1 MSLSS
6 KILAWQGC
14 FITRYAWLI
23 VITALLLTGASL
35 YYVKDHLGVNNN
47 SSEMLSP
54 DLPFQKNYKRLE
66 TAFPQDTNAILF
78 VVDTQTPEET
88 AIVSNK
94 LLKRLNNNS
103 DFFESSYIPDDNA
116 FFRQQA
122 FLYLSSEELDKLATN
137 LTDAQ
142 PFIGYLAENYH
153 LKGLFKILT
162 EALENKDSVISHN
175 LPALLSAISTTIS
188 KTVSGENYP
197 LSWQTILNPN
207 SLSNKTR
214 SIVIAKPQVHF
225 HSMMPVEAAIE
236 KARELSAQLNATTP
250 GTNIRITG
258 DIALQH
264 EELEDIGD
272 GAILSGIGSL
282 LLVLLILFRCFRSI
296 KLLLA
301 TLITL
306 LMGLTLTAGFA
317 AVAIGHL
324 NVISVSFAAL
334 YIGLGVDFAI
344 HMNLHYRDQV
354 VKKHNNHRAIKNA
367 LHSIGFSLFL
377 CALTTSIGFF
387 AFIPTDYKGVSELGL
402 ISGVSMFIGLLVS
415 LVVLPALLTLFKLK
429 HAEPFNKPHKPSFI
443 QTFPFRYKKTIRI
456 STALL
461 AFACLFA
468 IPYIT
473 FDSNPIDMRNPK
485 AASVTTFKD
494 LLKSKTDSPYAL
506 YALSNNLQEAHH
518 MADKL
523 EQLPSVHGTI
533 SLESLVP
540 TEQEDKLYTIE
551 DLAMML
557 GPQLSQFD
565 AALAP
570 SDTLAVLSEFN
581 ATLNTLLQSNTT
593 SINPQ
598 VLLDLSA
605 SIDTFIVAFNQS
617 PEPGV
622 LAQNLDNNILGLLPY
637 TIKTLSQGL
646 QAYEFGLADLPAY
659 ISLQWL
665 SPTGIY
671 RTMIM
676 PEQDLNIPANLK
688 QFAEDVQSIEPTAV
702 GLPVGDL
709 ASGEAVV
716 GAFQQAFSAALFIIT
731 LLLLFLLKSIKKTL
745 LVIGPLLLA
754 GLLTCTVNIFLG
766 IPFNFANIIALPLL
780 LGMGVDSGIHIMH
793 CLHDSLDNN
802 QHLLQTSTARG
813 VLFSSIT
820 TMSSFIS
827 LALIPHFGISSM
839 GITLAVGISFTLI
852 CTLIILPAFSNRT
865 IQLQQKNI

>member
-1 MSLSS
+1 MSLSN

-14 FITRYAWLI
+14 FITRYAWFI
-23 VITALLLTGASL
+23 VITALLLSGASI
-35 YYVKDHLGVNNN
+35 YYTKDHLGVNNN

-78 VVDTQTPEET
+78 VVDTQSPEET

-94 LLKRLNNNS
+94 LLKRLNNS
-103 DFFESSYIPDDNA
+103 DYFESSYIPDDNT

-122 FLYLSSEELDKLATN
+122 FLYLSNEELDSLASN

-142 PFIGYLAENYH
+142 PFIGYLTQNYH
-153 LKGLFKILT
+153 LKGLFEILT
-162 EALENKDSVISHN
+162 EALENKDSVISHS
-175 LPALLSAISTTIS
+175 LPALLSAISTAIN
-188 KTVSGENYP
+188 KTANGENYHV
-197 LSWQTILNPN
+197 SWQTILSPG
-207 SLSNKTR
+207 SISNRTR
-214 SIVIAKPQVHF
+214 RIVIAKPQLNF
-225 HSMMPVEAAIE
+225 HSMMPLEAAIE
-236 KARELSAQLNATTP
+236 KSREISTQLKLETP
-250 GTNIRITG
+250 GSNIRITG

-264 EELEDIGD
+264 EELEDIGQ
-272 GAILSGIGSL
+272 GAVFSGIGSL

-344 HMNLHYRDQV
+344 HMNLHYRDEIV
-354 VKKHNNHRAIKNA
+354 NKHSNQLAIKNA
-367 LHSIGFSLFL
+367 LHSVGFSLFL

-387 AFIPTDYKGVSELGL
+387 AFVPTDYKGVSELGL

-415 LVVLPALLTLFKLK
+415 LVVLPALLSLFKLK
-429 HAEPFNKPHKPSFI
+429 QAEPFNNSTKASFL
-443 QTFPFRYKKTIRI
+443 QTFPFRYKKAIRI
-456 STALL
+456 STFIL

-485 AASVTTFKD
+485 ATSVTTFKD

-506 YALSNNLQEAHH
+506 YALSNNQQEAQLLSE
-518 MADKL
+518 KL
-523 EQLPSVHGTI
+523 QQLPTVHGTI
-533 SLESLVP
+533 NLQSLIA
-540 TEQEDKLYTIE
+540 TDQEEKLYTIE

-557 GPQLSQFD
+557 GPQLSQFS
-565 AALAP
+565 ATLAP
-570 SDTLAVLSEFN
+570 SDTLAVLSKFK
-581 ATLNTLLQSNTT
+581 ATITTLLQNNTT
-593 SINPQ
+593 SISPD
-598 VLLDLSA
+598 VLLELSIN
-605 SIDTFIVAFNQS
+605 IDTFTAALQQS
-617 PEPGV
+617 VEPTL
-622 LAQNLDNNILGLLPY
+622 LAQTLDNNILGLLPY

-646 QAYEFGLADLPAY
+646 GAYEFSLADLPDS

-688 QFAEDVQSIEPTAV
+688 QFAKDVQSIEPTAV

-716 GAFQQAFSAALFIIT
+716 GAFQQAFSASLLIIT
-731 LLLLFLLKSIKKTL
+731 LLLLFILKSIKKTL

-793 CLHDSLDNN
+793 CLHNGLTEDQN
-802 QHLLQTSTARG
+802 LLQSSTARG
-813 VLFSSIT
+813 VMFSSIT

-839 GITLAVGISFTLI
+839 GITLAVGISFTLL

-865 IQLQQKNI
+865 LQP